1 MSSLAAP
8 RLVGR
13 RSPAARCKD
22 LLTALNR
29 LAGVNVVIVHPQA
42 ATHPPAA
49 SVSVHPLVP

>member
-13 RSPAARCKD
+13 RPPAARCKD

-29 LAGVNVVIVHPQA
+29 LAGVNVVIVHPSGR
-42 ATHPPAA
+42 HPPPAA

>member
-29 LAGVNVVIVHPQA
+29 LAGVNVVIVHTQA

>member
-29 LAGVNVVIVHPQA
+29 LAGVNVVIVHPSGR
-42 ATHPPAA
+42 HPPPAA